1 MDGSEVDAW
10 PGFCPICEGEVIF
23 RAHGPWHRD
32 QLVCTTC
39 GSLPRQRA
47 LMLVLSM
54 VRPDWRQARVWDVAP
69 TGPASDKLRR
79 ECPAYLGSH
88 YRPDIDPGAIVEGMR
103 NEDSERPSL
112 LDGSIDVIV
121 SSDVFEHVI
130 DVETALAQV
139 ARVLA
144 AGGIHV
150 WTVPRQPTLPKS
162 TARVRRGATGL
173 EYLAPAEYHLDPVCA
188 DGVLVTYD
196 WGQDLP
202 ARVEDAARMS
212 TLVFNVES
220 RAHGLLGDFREVFVS
235 HRGLGDPVGDL
246 RRREAACAAESE
258 RLGNALVERERTLA
272 EVLGSR
278 SWTVTRPLR
287 ALARV
292 ARR

>member
-1 MDGSEVDAW
+1 
-10 PGFCPICEGEVIF
+10 
-23 RAHGPWHRD
+23 
-32 QLVCTTC
+32 
-39 GSLPRQRA
+39 
-47 LMLVLSM
+47 MLVLSM
-54 VRPDWRQARVWDVAP
+54 VKPDWRQARVWDVAP

-121 SSDVFEHVI
+121 SSDVFEHVV

-220 RAHGLLGDFREVFVS
+220 RRTVS
-235 HRGLGDPVGDL
+235 LAISARSSSRTGAWATRSETSGGA
-246 RRREAACAAESE
+246 RRRVPLNPSVSGTPSSNVSERWPRSSDRGPGPSRDLSVPWPAWPGDEPDRHSRRAAAACPSAHPA
-258 RLGNALVERERTLA
+258 
-272 EVLGSR
+272 
-278 SWTVTRPLR
+278 P
-287 ALARV
+287 
-292 ARR
+292 